1 MSNAT
6 TQPRTVAAVFDLRQ
20 EPSFQALFNMV
31 GEEQVLQYVQR
42 GKPFLVVVIEPKV
55 GETSRLAFEN
65 DSELLDFYRSTLRLN
80 VTLEPKKRIQF
91 VLRDLT
97 PELEAMLRE
106 ATADLARELDGAA
119 TAIGK

>member
-1 MSNAT
+1 MST
-6 TQPRTVAAVFDLRQ
+6 VPTQPRTVAAVFDLRQ

-31 GEEQVLQYVQR
+31 GEEAVLKYVQR
-42 GKPFLVVVIEPKV
+42 GKPFLVIVVEPKV

-65 DSELLDFYRSTLRLN
+65 DSELLDFYLSTLRLN

-97 PELEAMLRE
+97 PEVEAMLRE
-106 ATADLARELDGAA
+106 ATAELAQELDGAA
-119 TAIGK
+119 AAIGK